1 MIDKNILIEDL
12 VTRLPR
18 AVGYLM
24 KKNIKCLAC
33 GEPIWGTLEDAA
45 KQKGFSDKEI
55 AVVVEELNALAAEN
69 GGTAPGG
76 D

>member
-1 MIDKNILIEDL
+1 VIDKNILIEDL

-45 KQKGFSDKEI
+45 RQKGFSDEEI
-55 AVVVEELNALAAEN
+55 DVFVRELNALAVQN
-69 GGTAPGG
+69 GGRGPER

>member
-45 KQKGFSDKEI
+45 RQKGFSDVEI
-55 AVVVEELNALAAEN
+55 DVFVRELNALAVQD
-69 GGTAPGG
+69 GGRGPER